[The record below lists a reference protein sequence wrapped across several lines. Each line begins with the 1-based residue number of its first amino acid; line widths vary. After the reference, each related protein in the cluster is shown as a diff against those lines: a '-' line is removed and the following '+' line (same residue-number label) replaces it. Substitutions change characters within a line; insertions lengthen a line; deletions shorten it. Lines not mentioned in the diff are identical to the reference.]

1 LIRQL
6 DDVLKRIK
14 NYVVQQHRDVK
25 GTWDLDW
32 HIYGQNQTTT
42 DGRPAEILLIG
53 EALGSTKELANSV
66 ASAARIATIHGSY
79 PDQKATS
86 GNLAYGI
93 GGKLES
99 ELGPCAQF
107 SIYHLVELEEG
118 EERLRLNDTSNAL
131 YRQQILNLGQG
142 KPQPSLA
149 RPPAMLPAKMEPPA
163 MHVTPTKMK
172 YPAQPKTLGDV
183 ARVLR
188 SKTAGPWEITFDVMF
203 DTEAIFQLV
212 KSTNFL
218 NAAVLAELNGIR
230 EEEVVWSGFFDQAL
244 AYKGTIPRLQR
255 GKPAANGGFMENDV
269 HGSQK
274 YIGLLT
280 LPLPEEFINKWGALQ
295 VDAE

>member
-1 LIRQL
+1 M
-6 DDVLKRIK
+6 
-14 NYVVQQHRDVK
+14 
-25 GTWDLDW
+25 WDLDW
-32 HIYGQNQTTT
+32 HIYGQHQTTA
-42 DGRPAEILLIG
+42 DGQPAEVFLIG
-53 EALGSTKELANSV
+53 EALASTQQLANSV
-66 ASAARIATIHGSY
+66 ASSARIATVHGPY

-93 GGKLES
+93 GGKVES

-107 SIYHLVELEEG
+107 SIYHLVDLQDG
-118 EERLRLNDTSNAL
+118 EERLSLSDTSSAL
-131 YRQQILNLGQG
+131 YRQQVLDIGQG
-142 KPQPSLA
+142 KSLA
-149 RPPAMLPAKMEPPA
+149 SLAKPEMVSVKKELPAA
-163 MHVTPTKMK
+163 STTPTKMK

-203 DTEAIFQLV
+203 ETEPIFQLV

-218 NAAVLAELNGIR
+218 NAGVLARLNGIH
-230 EEEVVWSGFFDQAL
+230 EDEVVWSGFFDQAL
-244 AYKGTIPRLQR
+244 AFKATIPRLQR

-280 LPLPEEFINKWGALQ
+280 LPLPEEFIKKWAALH
-295 VDAE
+295 VEVE